1 MDWETGAD
9 RWLPGAA
16 SVLIPISWL
25 QIRSGEFTIQRET
38 GVVNID
44 GHKALNKIILSSQYL
59 YLEMETGGNHNYYNY
74 SRSVVRK

>member
-9 RWLPGAA
+9 KSLPGEA

-25 QIRSGEFTIQRET
+25 QIRSAEFTIQREK

-44 GHKALNKIILSSQYL
+44 GHKALNKIILSTQYL
-59 YLEMETGGNHNYYNY
+59 
-74 SRSVVRK
+74 